1 MNLIKNYVI
10 PLIGIVAVAVALAT
24 PWDYFSQ
31 NTSDGWFRITGY
43 VVMCFVA
50 ILLSMGVMYLSTFA
64 GKKIEPAIQAA
75 TVSIERQPASTTR

>member
-31 NTSDGWFRITGY
+31 NTSDGWVRIAGD
-43 VVMCFVA
+43 VVMCFLA
-50 ILLSMGVMYLSTFA
+50 ILLSMGVMFLSSLT
-64 GKKIEPAIQAA
+64 GKKIEPAGQ
-75 TVSIERQPASTTR
+75 